1 MMKSMSIRVKL
12 QLIIIIT
19 ILVLTAVVMVQ
30 SISSIYSLSEQNIQK
45 YKEEAYKN
53 KEIELK
59 NYVSVAVKSIDS
71 FYQRTSSEK
80 IKKEVEE
87 SLQVQTDFLF
97 SILEK
102 EYEENRD
109 KMPKEKLAKRIKNI
123 VSSVRYDNGN
133 YFWINDTAPK
143 MVMHPMK
150 PALDGKDLSE
160 FKDPNGVYLF
170 NEMAKVAKQK
180 GKGIVEY
187 SWAKPGFDKP
197 QPKVSYVRIFKP
209 FNWVIGTGAYVSNVT
224 AKMQQ
229 EALVTI
235 SEMRFGKSGYFWIND
250 TTPKMV
256 MHPIKP
262 ELDGKDLSQMQDAN
276 GMYLFKEMAD
286 IAVKNGSGMLQYFW
300 AKPGFDKPQP
310 KMSFVELFKP
320 WGWVIGTGEYIDNI
334 ETKIAQMREEATQ
347 EVVATTTKM
356 ILISIVIAVIITLVV
371 SFIAKRNILNPIN
384 DILHV
389 TSDLAEG
396 EGDLTKR
403 ISIKSNDEIKDIAKY
418 MNQFI
423 EKVHSSIKIVKMGS
437 IENSSISHE
446 LSVTS
451 LEVGKNVEKS
461 VFIIDDVTEKATDI
475 IGEIMNS
482 IDDAKKSK
490 EEIIQANGILNEVR
504 SEIVELTKK
513 VQLSAQNESELAL
526 SIEALSKDTEQVKS
540 ILDVISDIADQTNLL
555 ALNAAIEAAR
565 AGEHGRGFA
574 VVADEVRKLAER
586 TQKSLTEIQT
596 TISVIVQGTST
607 ASEQM
612 NSSSEDMNK
621 LAEVSSEVENKINT
635 TTDIVNKATATSDR
649 TVKDFESTGI
659 HLENIVKSIT
669 EINTMS
675 TLNARNV
682 EEIASAAEHLNN
694 MTAELT
700 HKLEHF
706 RT

>member
-1 MMKSMSIRVKL
+1 MKSMSIRVKL